1 MLGISMIAAAYF
13 GMHVV
18 GAAGIE
24 KSGDGHQIIR
34 NGGGLMGMLSA
45 VKHEIKQVG
54 LVTLYFFFCFS
65 FVLTL
70 KKLMLA
76 TYHIEFFALSSA
88 VIGALVVAKIVVVL
102 DHTHAG
108 TRFDASHPVWI
119 AALYKTLIY
128 IVVTALVL
136 FGEKLFHAYRESGA
150 LTEAVMEV
158 WAHRDRNVILA
169 KVICIGLAFA
179 GYHLYAGI
187 DRRLGEGTLRRLV
200 LKRG

>member
-1 MLGISMIAAAYF
+1 
-13 GMHVV
+13 
-18 GAAGIE
+18 
-24 KSGDGHQIIR
+24 
-34 NGGGLMGMLSA
+34 MGMLSV
-45 VKHEIKQVG
+45 VKREIKQVG

-65 FVLTL
+65 VLLTL
-70 KKLMLA
+70 KKLVLGA
-76 TYHIEFFALSSA
+76 YNIEFFALSSA
-88 VIGALVVAKIVVVL
+88 VIWALVIAKIVVVL

-108 TRFDASHPVWI
+108 TRFDATHPVWT

-128 IVVTALVL
+128 SMVTALVL

-158 WAHRDRNVILA
+158 WANRNRNVMLA

-179 GYHLYAGI
+179 GYHVYAGI